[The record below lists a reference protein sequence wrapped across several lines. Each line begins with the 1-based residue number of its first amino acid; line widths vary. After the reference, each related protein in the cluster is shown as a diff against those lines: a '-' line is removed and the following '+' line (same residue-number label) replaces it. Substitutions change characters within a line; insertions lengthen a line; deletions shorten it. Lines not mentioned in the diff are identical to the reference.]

1 MPAPLQSGAVLRRN
15 TFHEITYASGCER
28 AAAFYRNKDFVFI
41 WFFDTAPGDVRRP
54 GRFCPLTLFPNPLS

>member
-41 WFFDTAPGDVRRP
+41 WF
-54 GRFCPLTLFPNPLS
+54 LTLPRATHVARADFAPFPLP